1 MRVRDVRLDRI
12 GSAAVLHATVDAR
25 ALGSEGFHLECSW
38 QNVDPDKA
46 LRIGDALL
54 AFLLLPA
61 MAYSEPLDLG
71 NLPVSRKLLEGL
83 DLLQDIYVDWS
94 AGLSH
99 IQVNAA
105 PEVHTG
111 GGDGTAL
118 FFSGGVDSWYSFLTS
133 ESEGF
138 VPTHLLFLIGFDMP
152 ENQPQ
157 RIAAAQE
164 VAEGVA
170 SELNAT
176 LVISKCNLRDLTNP
190 LIDWRLCHGSYLAG
204 VALALGA
211 EISRCF
217 IPATVSPTSMSTWGS
232 HPQLDPLWGTEGLAI
247 SDSGFGANRLEKVR
261 RVSES
266 KAALSTL
273 RVCWQSEDVYNCSR
287 CSKCALT
294 MTLLF
299 VIDKL
304 DEADTFRGPINLRA
318 VAKADAIFELSER
331 RTAILATIPLAKAK
345 NDVKLVRALKKA
357 MRPKYRRPYL
367 YWQHTLWRLKGGRK
381 PRAVLRLRSDW
392 TIPPSTPQ
400 RNPMR

>member
-1 MRVRDVRLDRI
+1 MKVRDARVERI
-12 GSAAVLHATVDAR
+12 GSSAILRATVEAE
-25 ALGSEGFHLECSW
+25 ALRPEGFQLECSW
-38 QNVDPDKA
+38 HNVDPDNE

-61 MAYSEPLDLG
+61 MAYNETLDLG
-71 NLPVSRKLLEGL
+71 QLPVSRKLFEGL

-94 AGLSH
+94 VGLSH
-99 IQVNAA
+99 VQVNAV

-111 GGDGTAL
+111 SGDGTAL
-118 FFSGGVDSWYSFLTS
+118 FFSGGVDSWYSVLTS

-164 VAEGVA
+164 AAKMVA
-170 SELNAT
+170 SDLKAK
-176 LVISKCNLRDLTNP
+176 LVISKSNLRDLTNP

-211 EISRCF
+211 EISGCF
-217 IPATVSPTSMSTWGS
+217 IPATVSPKSMSTWGS

-247 SDSGFGANRLEKVR
+247 SNSGFEATRLDKVR

-266 KAALSTL
+266 RAALSTL
-273 RVCWQSEDVYNCSR
+273 RVCWQSEDIYNCSR
-287 CSKCALT
+287 CSKCAMT

-304 DEADTFRGPINLRA
+304 DEADTFHGPINLRA
-318 VAKADAIFELSER
+318 LAKADAIFVLSER
-331 RTAILATIPLAKAK
+331 RTAVLATIPLAKAR

-357 MRPKYRRPYL
+357 LRPKYRRPYL
-367 YWQHTLWRLKGGRK
+367 YLEHALWRLKGGKK
-381 PRAVLRLRSDW
+381 PAAVLRLRSDW
-392 TIPPSTPQ
+392 TIPPSKP
-400 RNPMR
+400 

>member
-1 MRVRDVRLDRI
+1 MKVRDARVERI
-12 GSAAVLHATVDAR
+12 GSNVILRATVDAE
-25 ALGSEGFHLECSW
+25 ALPPEGFRLECSW
-38 QNVDPDKA
+38 HNVDPDTE

-61 MAYSEPLDLG
+61 MTFNETLDLG
-71 NLPVSRKLLEGL
+71 QLPVSRKLLEGL
-83 DLLQDIYVDWS
+83 NLLQDIYVDWS
-94 AGLSH
+94 KGLSR
-99 IQVNAA
+99 IQVNAV
-105 PEVHTG
+105 PEVHRG
-111 GGDGTAL
+111 SGNGTAL
-118 FFSGGVDSWYSFLTS
+118 FFSGGVDSWYSVLTS

-152 ENQPQ
+152 ENQQQ

-164 VAEGVA
+164 VAQRVA
-170 SELNAT
+170 SDLKAK
-176 LVISKCNLRDLTNP
+176 LVISESNLRDLTNP

-217 IPATVSPTSMSTWGS
+217 IPATVSPKSLSTWGS

-247 SDSGFGANRLEKVR
+247 SNSGFETNRFDKVR
-261 RVSES
+261 RISES

-294 MTLLF
+294 MTLLY

-304 DEADTFRGPINLRA
+304 DEADTFHGPINLRA
-318 VAKADAIFELSER
+318 LAKADAIFVLSER
-331 RTAILATIPLAKAK
+331 RTTILATIPLAKAK

-357 MRPKYRRPYL
+357 LRPKYRRPYL
-367 YWQHTLWRLKGGRK
+367 YLQHALWRLRGGRK
-381 PRAVLRLRSDW
+381 PPAMLHLRSDW
-392 TIPPSTPQ
+392 TIPPTKPKSK
-400 RNPMR
+400 